1 MVYHIFGFYKSHTR
15 LPERMTEE
23 FQQSIRE
30 WVSLDNQIKTLNEQ
44 VKELRTKRQ
53 HVTSQIMTISDTHGY
68 DNATINISDGTLKLA
83 DVSVTSSLTLNY
95 VKACLLECLDNEDKV
110 DEIMEFIKEN
120 RPVKNTRDIKRYVKK

>member
-1 MVYHIFGFYKSHTR
+1 
-15 LPERMTEE
+15 MTEE

-110 DEIMEFIKEN
+110 EEIMEFIKEN